1 MKYNFLK
8 EVWYDFKKYSSLCNE
23 LHARIS
29 LVNTILLNELQYHNV
44 YLETYD
50 LVVFNYFF
58 SLKNPYKEGKY
69 IPLDDEPFIKGVE
82 F

>member
-1 MKYNFLK
+1 MQ
-8 EVWYDFKKYSSLCNE
+8 V
-23 LHARIS
+23 RIS
-29 LVNTILLNELQYHNV
+29 LVNTILFNELQYHNV

-50 LVVFNYFF
+50 LVVFNYLFA
-58 SLKNPYKEGKY
+58 LKNLYKDGKY